1 MMFKQRTH
9 STRHGGF
16 SLIELMITLTIVGI
30 LVGMA
35 YASYS
40 NSVRKSR
47 RTEARAAVLD
57 AAGREE
63 RLYSTLNA
71 YSNSPIQL
79 GYSTTAGSFGGGLSV
94 GSGYYLL
101 TVTNVAAAAAG
112 TPATYTVTVTAT
124 GTQTSDSACASFSV
138 DQQGNQTATN
148 SGGGDNSTVCW
159 TK

>member
-1 MMFKQRTH
+1 
-9 STRHGGF
+9 
-16 SLIELMITLTIVGI
+16 
-30 LVGMA
+30 MA

-63 RLYSTLNA
+63 RLFSTLNQ
-71 YSNSPIQL
+71 YSSSPTQL
-79 GYSTTAGSFGGGLSV
+79 GYSASATSFGSGLAV

-101 TVTNVAAAAAG
+101 TVTNVAAATAG
-112 TPATYTVTVTAT
+112 TPATYTVTATAT
-124 GTQTSDSACASFSV
+124 GTQTADAACASFSV
-138 DQQGNQTATN
+138 DQQGNQTAAN
-148 SGGGDNSTVCW
+148 SGGGDNTIVCW